1 MSTQSIMLEEKE
13 NPASRKES
21 SESGPAR
28 PAAFKKGSAFRRMLP
43 VFLAV
48 LAIGTISYWLLTRGW
63 ESTDDAQIDGHIYSV
78 SSRIA
83 GNVQKVY
90 ADDGDFVKAGTLLLE
105 IDPRDYEIA
114 VQRARADYDEA
125 IANAKAAGFNTT
137 VSASESET
145 QISNAQS
152 DILSAEAAA
161 NAARKQVDEAAA
173 KLISAQANARNANL
187 DVQRYAPLVA
197 KKEISQQRYDQAVAA
212 ADSANA
218 TVAAA
223 EAAQRSSL
231 AQVQQAEARIAQ
243 ARAGLQ
249 NARVSPKQ
257 VAATREKAQSAG
269 AQMERAKA
277 ELDQRVLN
285 LSYTKVVAPVD
296 GIVGSRSV
304 QVGQNLASGQAL
316 MVVVPV
322 EDLWVTA
329 NFKETQLRNMHPGQ
343 EAEVDVD
350 AFGTNLH
357 GRIDSVGA
365 ATGARFSMFPPE
377 NATGNF
383 VKVVQRIP
391 VRIELSQGQ
400 NSDHRLRPGMSVVAK
415 VKVR

>member
-1 MSTQSIMLEEKE
+1 
-13 NPASRKES
+13 
-21 SESGPAR
+21 
-28 PAAFKKGSAFRRMLP
+28 
-43 VFLAV
+43 
-48 LAIGTISYWLLTRGW
+48 
-63 ESTDDAQIDGHIYSV
+63 
-78 SSRIA
+78 
-83 GNVQKVY
+83 
-90 ADDGDFVKAGTLLLE
+90 
-105 IDPRDYEIA
+105 
-114 VQRARADYDEA
+114 
-125 IANAKAAGFNTT
+125 
-137 VSASESET
+137 
-145 QISNAQS
+145 
-152 DILSAEAAA
+152 
-161 NAARKQVDEAAA
+161 VDEAAA

-269 AQMERAKA
+269 AQMERAKD

-285 LSYTKVVAPVD
+285 LSYTKVVAPVE

-391 VRIELSQGQ
+391 VRIELSRGQ